1 LIDMADFRKIS
12 PMERLARRLRD
23 ADAWVE
29 HSLYRLGERI
39 NEILWRIR
47 AWSDRMEPSPT
58 GRVIVTLACEAL
70 TYIAIGAV
78 MMTALAK
85 PAFRAVNEDQWL
97 KAQELSVTFIDQTG
111 AVIGRRGILHSKLV
125 PVEDLPEHLVK
136 AALATE
142 DRRFYEHF
150 GIDPSGLVRAL
161 AANARAN
168 GVVQGG
174 STLTQQLAKNLFLN
188 NERSIERKI
197 KEAFLALWLEARLS
211 KQEILKLYLDRAYL
225 GNGVFGVQSAAD
237 HYFGKDVRD
246 LTLAESAMIA
256 GLFKAPSKYSPTVN
270 LPAARARAAD
280 VLSNMVEAGFLTQGQ
295 ISTALRN
302 PATPVERANQNIA
315 DYALDYGFEEI
326 KQLAAAG
333 KLGNERSLTV
343 RATIDAGLQK
353 QTERVLDAIL
363 RQHGPSYRVH
373 QSAIVVLDHS
383 GGLRAMVGG
392 RDYGASQFNRATQ
405 AMRQPGSSFKPYVY
419 AMALNDGVITPQSIV
434 VDKPTCVYIGRPWCP
449 QNYGRSYAGAMPAI
463 VALAKS
469 INTIPI
475 QLNEKIGKGNHKA
488 GRARV
493 HELLRKS
500 GFANEVRDIPGM
512 PLGVSEVTVVD
523 MATGFNAFANGG
535 KQTKP
540 YVAREIL
547 GQDGNVIYRAE
558 TDLAKKPEA
567 MPSYVALDMNR
578 MLRKVVTDGT
588 GKRALLPGVPTA
600 GKTGTTDEYRNAW
613 FVGYSGNFTTAV
625 WFGNDD
631 YSGTSNMTGGS
642 LPAMAFQQ
650 VMAFA
655 HLDVETKNIPGLG
668 DEDKPSRD
676 PKLAE
681 IAGAGEAQAR
691 ETNRLYRLSPRGK
704 VLLKDIETL
713 ETTLE
718 SLPEGPVS
726 VAPNPAAPNAA
737 AQRS

>member
-1 LIDMADFRKIS
+1 MADFRKIS
-12 PMERLARRLRD
+12 FGERLARRLRD
-23 ADAWVE
+23 ADAWLE
-29 HSLYRLGERI
+29 HSLHALGEQF
-39 NEILWRIR
+39 NELLWRIR
-47 AWSDRMEPSPT
+47 AFSDRLEPSNT
-58 GRVIVTLACEAL
+58 GRIVVTLACEAL
-70 TYIAIGAV
+70 TYAAV
-78 MMTALAK
+78 GSVLLTAFAK

-97 KAQELSVTFIDQTG
+97 KQQDLAVTFIDQTG
-111 AVIGRRGILHSKLV
+111 MVIGRRGILHAKAI
-125 PVEDLPEHLVK
+125 PIDELPEHLIK

-150 GIDPSGLVRAL
+150 GIDPSGLARAMV
-161 AANARAN
+161 ANARAN

-174 STLTQQLAKNLFLN
+174 STITQQLAKNLFLT

-197 KEAFLALWLEARLS
+197 KEAFLAFWLEARLP

-246 LTLAESAMIA
+246 LSLAESAMIA

-280 VLSNMVEAGFLTQGQ
+280 VLTNMVDAGFLTQGQ

-315 DYALDYGFEEI
+315 DYALDFGFEEI

-333 KLGNERSLTV
+333 KLGEQRVLTV
-343 RATIDAGLQK
+343 RATIDPGLQK
-353 QTERVLDAIL
+353 HAERALDAIL
-363 RQHGPSYRVH
+363 RQQGPSYGVH
-373 QSAIVVLDHS
+373 QSAMVVLDHS

-419 AMALNDGVITPQSIV
+419 ATALLDGVITPSSIV
-434 VDKPTCVYIGRPWCP
+434 VDKPTCINIGRSWCP
-449 QNYGRSYAGAMPAI
+449 QNYGRSYAGAMPAT

-493 HELLRKS
+493 HELIRAT
-500 GFANEVRDIPGM
+500 GYANEVRDIPGM
-512 PLGVSEVTVVD
+512 PLGVSEVTVID

-540 YVAREIL
+540 YVAREVL
-547 GQDGNVIYRAE
+547 GANGEVIYRAE
-558 TDLAKKPEA
+558 TDLAARPQTIPA
-567 MPSYVALDMNR
+567 YVALDMNR
-578 MLRKVVTDGT
+578 MMRKVVTEGT
-588 GKRALLPGVPTA
+588 GKRALLPGVPSA

-613 FVGYSGNFTTAV
+613 FVGYTGNFTAAV

-631 YSGTSNMTGGS
+631 YSATRNMTGGS
-642 LPAMAFQQ
+642 LPAMAFQH

-655 HLDVETKNIPGLG
+655 HLDIETKNILGLG
-668 DEDKPSRD
+668 DDDKPSRD

-681 IAGAGEAQAR
+681 IAGTGEAQLPQGG
-691 ETNRLYRLSPRGK
+691 RLYRLSPRGK
-704 VLLKDIETL
+704 ALLKEIEAL
-713 ETTLE
+713 EADT
-718 SLPEGPVS
+718 PEGPVS
-726 VAPNPAAPNAA
+726 EVLAGPAR
-737 AQRS
+737 RS

>member
-1 LIDMADFRKIS
+1 MADFRKITFT
-12 PMERLARRLRD
+12 ERLTRRLRD

-29 HSLYRLGERI
+29 SSLHILGERI
-39 NEILWRIR
+39 REGLWRIR
-47 AWSDRMEPSPT
+47 HASDSLEPSNT
-58 GRVIVTLACEAL
+58 GRVLVTLACEGL
-70 TYIAIGAV
+70 TYAVIGGV
-78 MMTALAK
+78 LMTALAK

-97 KAQELSVTFIDQTG
+97 KQQDLAVTFVDQTG
-111 AVIGRRGILHSKLV
+111 AVIGRRGILHSQSIAI
-125 PVEDLPEHLVK
+125 EEMPEHLVK

-150 GIDPSGLVRAL
+150 GIDPSGLIRAV

-174 STLTQQLAKNLFLN
+174 STITQQLAKNLFLS

-197 KEAFLALWLEARLS
+197 KEAFLAFWLETRLS

-225 GNGVFGVQSAAD
+225 GNGVFGVQSAAE

-246 LTLAESAMIA
+246 LTLAEAAMIA
-256 GLFKAPSKYSPTVN
+256 GLFKAPSKDSPTVN
-270 LPAARARAAD
+270 LPAARARTAD

-302 PATPVERANQNIA
+302 PATPIERASHNMA
-315 DYALDYGFEEI
+315 DYALDYGFEEV

-333 KLGNERSLTV
+333 RLGTSRVLTV
-343 RATIDAGLQK
+343 RSTIDPGLQK
-353 QTERVLDAIL
+353 HAERAADSIL
-363 RQHGPSYRVH
+363 RQQGPVYGVH
-373 QSAIVVLDHS
+373 QAALVVLDHS

-392 RDYGASQFNRATQ
+392 RDYGQSQFNRATQ
-405 AMRQPGSSFKPYVY
+405 AMRQPGSSFKPFVY
-419 AMALNDGVITPQSIV
+419 ATALQDGVIKPESIV
-434 VDKPTCVYIGRPWCP
+434 VDKPTCINIGRPWCP
-449 QNYGRSYAGAMPAI
+449 QNYGRSYAGSTTAI
-463 VALAKS
+463 IALAKS

-475 QLNEKIGKGNHKA
+475 QLNERIGKGNHKA

-493 HELLRKS
+493 HQLMRAS

-512 PLGVSEVTVVD
+512 PLGVSEVTVID

-535 KQTKP
+535 RQTKP

-547 GQDGNVIYRAE
+547 GENGEVVYRAE
-558 TDLAKKPEA
+558 MNLDTRPQA
-567 MPSYVALDMNR
+567 MPAYVALDMNR

-588 GKRALLPGVPTA
+588 GRRAALPGIPTA

-631 YSGTSNMTGGS
+631 YSGTRNMTGGS

-655 HLDVETKNIPGLG
+655 HLDAETKNILGLG
-668 DEDKPSRD
+668 DEDKPIRD

-681 IAGAGEAQAR
+681 IAGTSEANAPQ
-691 ETNRLYRLSPRGK
+691 NGRLYRLSPRGK
-704 VLLKDIETL
+704 SLLKEIEAL
-713 ETTLE
+713 EAKP
-718 SLPEGPVS
+718 PEGPIS
-726 VAPNPAAPNAA
+726 ELPNTGSSAGLAK
-737 AQRS
+737 RS

>member
-1 LIDMADFRKIS
+1 MAEFRRITFV
-12 PMERLARRLRD
+12 ERFTRRLRD
-23 ADAWVE
+23 ADAWLE
-29 HSLYRLGERI
+29 HSLRETGERLK
-39 NEILWRIR
+39 ERLWRIR
-47 AWSDRMEPSPT
+47 DLSDRLEPSPA
-58 GRVIVTLACEAL
+58 GRMVVALACEAL
-70 TYIAIGAV
+70 TYIAIGGV
-78 MMTALAK
+78 LMVALAK
-85 PAFRAVNEDQWL
+85 PAFRAIDEDNWL
-97 KAQELSVTFIDQTG
+97 KQQDLAVTFVDQTG
-111 AVIGRRGILHSKLV
+111 AIIGRRGILHSQSIAIS
-125 PVEDLPEHLVK
+125 DLPEHLVK

-150 GIDPSGLVRAL
+150 GIDPSGLMRAMM
-161 AANARAN
+161 ANARAN

-174 STLTQQLAKNLFLN
+174 STITQQLAKNLFLN
-188 NERSIERKI
+188 NERSIERKV

-211 KQEILKLYLDRAYL
+211 KDEILRLYLDRAYL

-256 GLFKAPSKYSPTVN
+256 GLFKAPSKFSPNVN

-295 ISTALRN
+295 VSSALRN

-326 KQLAAAG
+326 KQLAASG
-333 KLGNERSLTV
+333 KLGNHRVLTV
-343 RATIDAGLQK
+343 RATIDHGLQRHA
-353 QTERVLDAIL
+353 ERASDTIL
-363 RQHGPSYRVH
+363 RQHGPSYGVH
-373 QSAIVVLDHS
+373 QSAIVVLDHT

-392 RDYGASQFNRATQ
+392 RDYGQSQFNRATN
-405 AMRQPGSSFKPYVY
+405 AMRQPGSSFKPYIY
-419 AMALNDGVITPQSIV
+419 AAALLDGVIKPDSIV
-434 VDKPTCVYIGRPWCP
+434 VDKPTCVNIGRPWCP
-449 QNYGRSYAGAMPAI
+449 QNYGRSYAGSMPAI

-475 QLNEKIGKGNHKA
+475 QLNEKVGKGNHKA

-493 HELLRKS
+493 HEILRAS

-512 PLGVSEVTVVD
+512 PLGVSEVTVID
-523 MATGFNAFANGG
+523 MATGFNVFANGG

-540 YVAREIL
+540 YVAREVL
-547 GQDGNVIYRAE
+547 NAAGEVIYSAE
-558 TDLAKKPEA
+558 TDLSKRPQAL
-567 MPSYVALDMNR
+567 PSYVALDMNR

-588 GKRALLPGVPTA
+588 GKRAALPGVPTA

-631 YSGTSNMTGGS
+631 YSGTRNMTGGS

-655 HLDVETKNIPGLG
+655 HLDVETRNILGLG
-668 DEDKPSRD
+668 EEDAPQKD

-681 IAGAGEAQAR
+681 IAGTPDSAKQGP
-691 ETNRLYRLSPRGK
+691 RLYRLSARGK
-704 VLLKDIETL
+704 SLLREIEAIG
-713 ETTLE
+713 EDGAG
-718 SLPEGPVS
+718 EGPVS
-726 VAPNPAAPNAA
+726 QLRPVD
-737 AQRS
+737 RRT